1 MGSVVSNI
9 FGSVLMRLALIF
21 GALAAMTAAA
31 IIIGWMVFQ
40 SIASNMAVLSEE
52 RLPELRNSA
61 RVVTAA
67 DRVRGVLSNIQIA
80 GSEEE
85 LEALNGRTRLVIS
98 DITSATEGLGTE
110 QTQALSGSISQV
122 ESALFALTAARLEEL
137 GRTNSLSNEVE
148 NALILS
154 TQISALLDQATDDAY
169 FDLVIGAD
177 GTIES
182 IDATLSQLIE
192 RNFAVYQATL
202 QARAEIN
209 LLSGLALSVM
219 QTRDTA
225 MLSILGD
232 LSDAANSQLSMLL
245 PVIQEAGGSEE
256 LYQLVQK
263 AETEFSQIFSRNRLS
278 LKSAEILALRQEIDK
293 ALATE
298 LDDIYFELVING
310 DDAKTTNEE
319 SIRGLMDDQVSRIRQ
334 QATLDS
340 AVKSF
345 FAAAMQT
352 ALARDDQELTRLQ
365 DALNVSRAKLQDAM
379 EGAHE
384 GITQNLQAILA
395 IADPKSGI
403 ASTRAA
409 ALSANE
415 TAVASAQ
422 SAAQAVRE
430 IASEISAFASGAQ
443 DAIDVTAAELNAEV
457 ARARSQMQKIGLAS
471 LILVVLAPL
480 LIWKMV
486 TRPLNKVTRVTER
499 LAQGDLSEI
508 EGLSGQKG
516 EIGRLAHALEVFRD
530 GALERIQLQEEDQR
544 RQKEML
550 EAERAAEKAK
560 LDADDRERQ
569 AQADRERQEREREA
583 AEQAR
588 NEELRAEAEAQRKAH
603 SDEQEAVVK
612 ELAQSLQRLS
622 VGDLSQTIET
632 EFPGAYEA
640 LRQDFNSAVANLSDL
655 IRRIG
660 DSSGSIDAS
669 SVEIASSSLDLSRRT
684 ENAAATLEETAA
696 ALSELT
702 SSVSS
707 AARGASD
714 ANSTVDTVKKDA
726 ENSQQV
732 MQEAVTAMSEIES
745 SSSKISKIVEVIDS
759 IAFQT
764 NLLALNAGV
773 EAARAGEAG
782 RGFAVVAS
790 EVRILAHRC
799 SEAALQINSLISES
813 TGHVENGVALMDQT
827 SGALETILDGITNVS
842 QNVAE
847 IANSAG
853 EQSTGITEINTAVEQ
868 LDRST
873 QQNAAMFE
881 TTTAASQALTGE
893 ASKLAKLV
901 AGFVV
906 GSKAEQQEGFEV
918 EQVEENAKKT
928 A

>member
-1 MGSVVSNI
+1 MSSVVSNL

-21 GALAAMTAAA
+21 GAIAAMTAAA

-40 SIASNMAVLSEE
+40 SIATNMAVLSEE

-61 RVVTAA
+61 RVVAAA
-67 DRVRGVLSNIQIA
+67 DRVRGVLSNILIA

-85 LEALNGRTRLVIS
+85 LTALEGRTHLVVS
-98 DITSATEGLGTE
+98 DITSSAEELDAD
-110 QTQALSGSISQV
+110 QAQSLADNVTQV
-122 ESALFALTAARLEEL
+122 ETALLALTTARLEEFS
-137 GRTNSLSNEVE
+137 RTNSLSTEVE
-148 NALILS
+148 NALMLS

-177 GTIES
+177 STIEG
-182 IDATLSQLIE
+182 IDETLTQLIE
-192 RNFAVYQATL
+192 QNFAVYQATL

-219 QTRDTA
+219 QTDDTA

-232 LSDAANSQLSMLL
+232 LSDAANSQLTLLL
-245 PVIQEAGGSEE
+245 PVIKEAGGSED

-263 AETEFSQIFSRNRLS
+263 AETAFTGIFSRDRLT
-278 LKSAEILALRQEIDK
+278 LQSAEILSLRQEIDT
-293 ALATE
+293 ALATA
-298 LDDIYFELVING
+298 LDDIYFELVINSE
-310 DDAKTTNEE
+310 DAKTTNEE
-319 SIRGLMDDQVSRIRQ
+319 SIRGLMDDQVSRIRR
-334 QATLDS
+334 QAALDS
-340 AVKSF
+340 TVKSF

-352 ALARDDQELTRLQ
+352 ALARDNQELARLQ
-365 DALNVSRAKLQDAM
+365 DALNVNRAKLHDAM
-379 EGAHE
+379 AGAQAE
-384 GITQNLQAILA
+384 ITEKLQAILA
-395 IADPKSGI
+395 IADPETGI
-403 ASTRAA
+403 AATRAA
-409 ALSANE
+409 AFAANE
-415 TAVASAQ
+415 QAVASAQ

-430 IASEISAFASGAQ
+430 IASEIGAFASGAQ
-443 DAIDVTAAELNAEV
+443 DAIDVTADELNAEV
-457 ARARSQMQKIGLAS
+457 ARARVQMQQVGLAS
-471 LILVVLAPL
+471 FALVLLAPL

-486 TRPLNKVTRVTER
+486 TRPLNQVTSVTER

-508 EGLSGQKG
+508 TGISGKRG

-530 GALERIQLQEEDQR
+530 GALERIQLQEEDQK
-544 RQKEML
+544 RQKEMR
-550 EAERAAEKAK
+550 ETERAAETAK
-560 LDADDRERQ
+560 LEAEARERE
-569 AQADRERQEREREA
+569 AKAERERQEREREA

-588 NEELRAEAEAQRKAH
+588 AEEVRAAADAERKAH
-603 SDEQEAVVK
+603 LEEQEAVVR
-612 ELAQSLQRLS
+612 ELAQSLQKLS
-622 VGDLSQTIET
+622 AGDLSHMIET
-632 EFPGAYEA
+632 EFPGTYEA
-640 LRQDFNSAVANLSDL
+640 LRQDFNAATANLANL

-660 DSSGSIDAS
+660 DSSGMIDAS
-669 SVEIASSSLDLSRRT
+669 SAEIASSSLDLSRRT

-707 AARGASD
+707 AARGAST
-714 ANSTVDTVKKDA
+714 ANTTVDTVKTDA

-732 MQEAVTAMSEIES
+732 MQQAVTAMSEIEAS
-745 SSSKISKIVEVIDS
+745 SAKISKIVEVIDS

-799 SEAALQINSLISES
+799 SEAALQINSLIAES
-813 TGHVENGVALMDQT
+813 TGHVENGVSLIDQT
-827 SGALETILDGITNVS
+827 SSALETILGGITNVS

-906 GSKAEQQEGFEV
+906 STQVDAPATFET
-918 EQVEENAKKT
+918 EENGEEAEKS